1 MGLIPVLRT
10 NVSLILYE
18 IILDMKGLE
27 KRLNELKIISQTKV
41 VGFRGNSFRISK
53 TWIAI

>member
-53 TWIAI
+53 T